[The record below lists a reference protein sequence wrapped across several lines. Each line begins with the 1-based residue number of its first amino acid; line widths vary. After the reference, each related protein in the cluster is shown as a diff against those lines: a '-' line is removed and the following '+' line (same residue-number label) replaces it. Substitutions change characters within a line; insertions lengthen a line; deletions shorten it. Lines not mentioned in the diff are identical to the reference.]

1 MSDNAV
7 NAGRRMAIRPTV
19 DVTAG
24 DLIYYNGFFGVSD
37 DDIATGQLG
46 TLILDV
52 GVRDFTNV
60 YGSTIAMGTIIYAAP
75 SVIATS
81 ALLYPA
87 ASVPAGGRA
96 IGRAAATGV
105 ASSATATLRVRIDAY
120 N

>member
-7 NAGRRMAIRPTV
+7 NAGRRMPFRPTV
-19 DVTAG
+19 AVTAG
-24 DLIYYNGFFGVSD
+24 DLVYFNGFFGVSD
-37 DDIATGQLG
+37 DDVAVGALG

-60 YGSTIAMGTIIYAAP
+60 FGSTIAQGTLISAAP

-87 ASVPAGGRA
+87 GSVPSGART
-96 IGRAAATGV
+96 IGRAYATGV